1 MTNNLVEDIENVL
14 ENCRLG
20 EDILL
25 FLILL

>member
-14 ENCRLG
+14 ENYRLG

-25 FLILL
+25 LLILL